1 MPQQRRS
8 KSRILAECCDWGK
21 KNSNW
26 GRTALCHVSP
36 LTRGEKINPMHGKR
50 NAMSLSWLSS
60 KLQPCWMLQG
70 FWLFLVVT
78 RTNFST
84 EEPTP
89 STEAKGNLLLLLL
102 FQDSREGKINACN
115 ICLWCS
121 KRKCLLP
128 NIPFEKQTITK
139 PTKKR
144 AKKHKKPKKNSTQ
157 KEGGKS
163 TKKRQKKEHKPV
175 LSGKSFQLP

>member
-1 MPQQRRS
+1 MF
-8 KSRILAECCDWGK
+8 
-21 KNSNW
+21 
-26 GRTALCHVSP
+26 
-36 LTRGEKINPMHGKR
+36 
-50 NAMSLSWLSS
+50 
-60 KLQPCWMLQG
+60 QG

-78 RTNFST
+78 RTNFSI

-89 STEAKGNLLLLLL
+89 STEAQGNLLLLLL
-102 FQDSREGKINACN
+102 FQDCREDKINACN

-128 NIPFEKQTITK
+128 NTPFEKQTITK

-157 KEGGKS
+157 KEGKKAQKKKAK
-163 TKKRQKKEHKPV
+163 KKRAQTSFVWKKFPITLNLPV
-175 LSGKSFQLP
+175 VFMINLSRLY